1 MRLRLRDPP
10 FPTQI
15 PSATSTTRPRGARS
29 GSGDDG
35 DESDPLDIL
44 DEEPDDVVGSP
55 HMHSPV
61 LVSHLLTPSHFFLR
75 PLPNINFLPT
85 TQDDDEENEET
96 ESDESDDSDSGSGS
110 GSSED
115 GDEDE
120 EGDDAKA
127 TKVAPTSSAKP
138 LSGVVGAAGSAAP
151 RPTMAA
157 VALFRYAELGNPSL
171 NQFFEGMLAP
181 PAAAGR
187 GGGAGAGA
195 GAGTE
200 DGTASS
206 GVRGAPSRAPSA
218 AMQLQRVMQV
228 YLIAVA
234 PSMQV

>member
-1 MRLRLRDPP
+1 MH
-10 FPTQI
+10 
-15 PSATSTTRPRGARS
+15 
-29 GSGDDG
+29 
-35 DESDPLDIL
+35 IL
-44 DEEPDDVVGSP
+44 N
-55 HMHSPV
+55 PV
-61 LVSHLLTPSHFFLR
+61 LFLL
-75 PLPNINFLPT
+75 T

-120 EGDDAKA
+120 EGDDPKA

-181 PAAAGR
+181 PAAGGR

-195 GAGTE
+195 GTE
-200 DGTASS
+200 DATASS